1 MRVSE
6 QTRAWLATAAWIA
19 LVLWLSSDQFSY
31 TQTGGLFTR
40 LMAVLLPDLDRA
52 HLMLLH
58 GLLRKTAHLVEYGV
72 LGLLAVRALLPTVP
86 LRRSALWALLLAVTV
101 ALVDEGYQ
109 ATSAVRT
116 GHPKDVLIDTCG
128 ACMGVAIG
136 LWRSKIRP

>member
-1 MRVSE
+1 VRVVE
-6 QTRAWLATAAWIA
+6 QAQAWLATAAWIA

-31 TQTGGLFTR
+31 TQTGGLFSQ
-40 LMAVLLPDLDRA
+40 LMAILMPDLDQA
-52 HLMLLH
+52 ELKLLH
-58 GLLRKTAHLVEYGV
+58 GFLRKTAHLVEYGV

-128 ACMGVAIG
+128 ACLGIAGG
-136 LWRSKIRP
+136 LWRSKVRP